1 MRFKEFSKYFGGSYM
16 PYWYGAFVLVVG
28 WFVINLFNNAS
39 VSRYEL
45 TAYDNA
51 GNALGSKIVDA
62 RTMTPPEKLPVTK
75 SYKPVKPVKF
85 LD

>member
-1 MRFKEFSKYFGGSYM
+1 M
-16 PYWYGAFVLVVG
+16 PWWYGAFAIVLI
-28 WFVINLFNNAS
+28 WFAVNLVNNSS

-51 GNALGSKIVDA
+51 GNVIGSKTVGA
-62 RTMTPPEKLPVTK
+62 QTMTPPEKLPVPK
-75 SYKPVKPVKF
+75 SYKPVKSIGF